1 MGRSI
6 EQLSREL
13 ELAENEKKILENNQ
27 TTIMQEY
34 SHVKHQSESI
44 DFQYND
50 TQRKLAQYESEKLF
64 NDQKL
69 NDLNIK
75 FTHLKNL
82 VSENAT
88 LKSELSR
95 LNSKISGMGI
105 QFESLMIK
113 DKSERNIS
121 DDVQNLHKLIHEQEI

>member
-1 MGRSI
+1 MEYLNIKEHYANSEATVNHYINQINVLERSI

-13 ELAENEKKILENNQ
+13 ELAENEKNILENNQ

-34 SHVKHQSESI
+34 SHAKLQSESI

-50 TQRKLAQYESEKLF
+50 TQRKLALSESEKLF

-82 VSENAT
+82 
-88 LKSELSR
+88 LST
-95 LNSKISGMGI
+95 
-105 QFESLMIK
+105 
-113 DKSERNIS
+113 ERRR
-121 DDVQNLHKLIHEQEI
+121 